1 MATLD
6 SVVDVLFLIETQGII
21 HFKYVPNE
29 WSPLFRST
37 LMLKGKD
44 RYILPYNNKHEFQRG
59 SLKSFEERSCL

>member
-37 LMLKGKD
+37 LMLKGKV
-44 RYILPYNNKHEFQRG
+44 RYTVAHSNKHEFQRG

>member
-21 HFKYVPNE
+21 HFEYVPNE

-37 LMLKGKD
+37 LMLKGKV
-44 RYILPYNNKHEFQRG
+44 RYTVAHNNNM
-59 SLKSFEERSCL
+59 SFKEEV

>member
-21 HFKYVPNE
+21 HFEYVPNE

-37 LMLKGKD
+37 LMLKGKV
-44 RYILPYNNKHEFQRG
+44 RYTVAHNNKQFQRG